1 MAPATFVAGTFRPIS
16 QAAPLRAAE
25 PPFGVASLNIDNS
38 KSRLIDALDTP
49 RSAELFDA
57 ACKLIPAG
65 VNSTAR
71 ATWSGW
77 NPYPLFVESGQGSRI
92 TDVDGN
98 EYIDYLLGLG
108 PMLLG
113 HRPPRVTQAVVDFI
127 QNRGT
132 VFALPTADEA
142 RLAQK
147 IVDAIPSVDMVRL
160 CNTGTEAVLYAT
172 RLARAFTKRNKIIR
186 FEGMYHGFSDGVY
199 WSKHPNI
206 AKAGPDDRPI
216 AVAQGPGMPK
226 GVEENLI
233 ILPWNDAQALED
245 AIKREGDTI
254 AAVLTEPVMCNTG
267 CILPKPGYLE
277 AMRELTHKAGIVLIF
292 DEVITGFRLG
302 LGGAQARLGIK
313 PDLSVFAKGIGG
325 GFPVAAMGGRADIM
339 ALVANGTVSMAGTY
353 SANGIAISAAN
364 AALDELATPGLYEK
378 LDAVSDALRT
388 GLEKVLKDA
397 GLPAYVVGIGPLMQ
411 VWFARDEIHN
421 YRDAER
427 HADQKIF
434 DVWWRGMLG
443 KGVLFHPGA
452 YENLFVSTAHTHAD
466 VTATLDAAKQ
476 VAEELARTL

>member
-1 MAPATFVAGTFRPIS
+1 MS
-16 QAAPLRAAE
+16 DKPLVS
-25 PPFGVASLNIDNS
+25 GLN
-38 KSRLIDALDTP
+38 TG
-49 RSAELFDA
+49 RSAKLFDA
-57 ACKLIPAG
+57 ACKLIPGG

-77 NPYPLFVESGQGSRI
+77 NPYPLFVKEGKGSRL

-108 PMLLG
+108 PMIFG
-113 HRPPRVTQAVVDFI
+113 HRPPKVTQAVVDFI

-132 VFALPTADEA
+132 VFALPTEDEA

-206 AKAGPDDRPI
+206 AKAGPDDRP
-216 AVAQGPGMPK
+216 VPVPQGPGMPK

-233 ILPWNDAQALED
+233 ILPWNDAAVLAD
-245 AIKREGDTI
+245 TIKRHGDQI

-277 AMRELTHKAGIVLIF
+277 TMRELTRKAGIVLIF

-302 LGGAQARLGIK
+302 LAGAQGRLGIK

-353 SANGIAISAAN
+353 SANGIAIAAAN
-364 AALDELATPGLYEK
+364 AAMDELNTPNLHK
-378 LDAVSDALRT
+378 NLDAVSDELRY

-397 GLPAYVVGIGPLMQ
+397 GLPACVVGMGPLMQ
-411 VWFARDEIHN
+411 VWFAREPIHN

-434 DVWWRGMLG
+434 DVWWRGMLAR
-443 KGVLFHPGA
+443 GVLFHPGA
-452 YENLFVSTAHTHAD
+452 YENLFVSTAHTRAD
-466 VTATLDAAKQ
+466 IAETLKA
-476 VAEELARTL
+476 AEEVAAELKRQV

>member
-1 MAPATFVAGTFRPIS
+1 MNAATNT
-16 QAAPLRAAE
+16 QPLTDLRSA
-25 PPFGVASLNIDNS
+25 
-38 KSRLIDALDTP
+38 
-49 RSAELFDA
+49 RSAELFET
-57 ACKLIPAG
+57 ACRVIPGG

-77 NPYPLFVESGQGSRI
+77 TPYPLFVESGQGSRLR
-92 TDVDGN
+92 DVDGN

-108 PMLLG
+108 PMIFG

-127 QNRGT
+127 QQRGT

-142 RLAQK
+142 RLAEK
-147 IVDAIPSVDMVRL
+147 IIAAVPSVDQVRL

-206 AKAGPDDRPI
+206 AKAGPDDHPI
-216 AVAQGPGMPK
+216 PVPQGPGMPK
-226 GVEENLI
+226 GVEQNLI
-233 ILPWNDAQALED
+233 ILPWNDADVLAET
-245 AIKREGDTI
+245 IKREGNNI

-277 AMRELTHKAGIVLIF
+277 AMRELTHKHGIVLIF

-302 LGGAQARLGIK
+302 LAGAQGRLGIK

-353 SANGIAISAAN
+353 SANGIAIAAAN
-364 AALDELATPGLYEK
+364 AALDELNTPGLYQK
-378 LDAVSDALRT
+378 LDAVSDELRI
-388 GLEKVLKDA
+388 GLGKVLRDA
-397 GLPAYVVGIGPLMQ
+397 GLPAYVVGLGPLMQ
-411 VWFARDEIHN
+411 VWFAQDEIHN

-434 DVWWRGMLG
+434 RSWWEGMLS

-452 YENLFVSTAHTHAD
+452 YENLFVSTAHTPAD
-466 VTATLDAAKQ
+466 VAATLDAAKQ
-476 VAEELARTL
+476 VAASLARN

>member
-1 MAPATFVAGTFRPIS
+1 MTVIETPMLA
-16 QAAPLRAAE
+16 
-25 PPFGVASLNIDNS
+25 
-38 KSRLIDALDTP
+38 DARTSG
-49 RSAELFDA
+49 SAELFA
-57 ACKLIPAG
+57 AASRVIPGG

-77 NPYPLFVESGQGSRI
+77 TPYPLFVQSGQGSRLR
-92 TDVDGN
+92 DVDGN

-108 PMLLG
+108 PMIFG

-127 QNRGT
+127 QQRGT

-142 RLAQK
+142 RLAEK
-147 IVDAIPSVDMVRL
+147 IIAAVPSVEQVRL

-172 RLARAFTKRNKIIR
+172 RLARAYTGRRKIIR

-206 AKAGPDDRPI
+206 DKAGPDNRP
-216 AVAQGPGMPK
+216 VPVPQGPGMPK

-233 ILPWNDAQALED
+233 ILPWNDADILAET
-245 AIKREGDTI
+245 IKREGDQI

-277 AMRELTHKAGIVLIF
+277 AMRELTHQHGIVLLF

-302 LGGAQARLGIK
+302 LAGAQGRLGIK

-325 GFPVAAMGGRADIM
+325 GFPVAAMGGRRDIM
-339 ALVANGTVSMAGTY
+339 ALVANGTVSVAGTY
-353 SANGIAISAAN
+353 TANGIAVAAAN
-364 AALDELATPGLYEK
+364 AALDELVTPGLYQK
-378 LDAVSDALRT
+378 LDAVSDELRL
-388 GLEKVLKDA
+388 GLGKVLRDA
-397 GLPAYVVGIGPLMQ
+397 GLPAYVVGVGPLMQ
-411 VWFARDEIHN
+411 VWFAKQEIHN

-434 DVWWRGMLG
+434 RSWWEGMLAR
-443 KGVLFHPGA
+443 GVLFHPGA
-452 YENLFVSTAHTHAD
+452 YENLFVSTAHAQAD
-466 VTATLDAAKQ
+466 VAATLDAAKQ
-476 VAEELARTL
+476 VAADLARIA

>member
-1 MAPATFVAGTFRPIS
+1 MSSSQLIAG
-16 QAAPLRAAE
+16 
-25 PPFGVASLNIDNS
+25 
-38 KSRLIDALDTP
+38 LDTAG
-49 RSAELFDA
+49 SGKLFEA
-57 ACKLIPAG
+57 ACKVIPGG

-77 NPYPLFVESGQGSRI
+77 TPYPLFVRSGQGSHL

-108 PMLLG
+108 PMIFG

-127 QNRGT
+127 QQRGT
-132 VFALPTADEA
+132 VFALPTEDEA

-147 IVDAIPSVDMVRL
+147 IIAAVPSVDQVRL

-172 RLARAFTKRNKIIR
+172 RLARAFTGRRKIIR

-199 WSKHPNI
+199 WSKHPSLD
-206 AKAGPDDRPI
+206 KAGPDNRPV

-233 ILPWNDAQALED
+233 ILPWNDAQALAD
-245 AIKREGDTI
+245 AIAREGDQI
-254 AAVLTEPVMCNTG
+254 AAVLSEPIMCNTG
-267 CILPKPGYLE
+267 CILPQPGYLE
-277 AMRELTHKAGIVLIF
+277 AMRELTQKHGIVLIF

-302 LGGAQARLGIK
+302 LAGAQGRLNIR
-313 PDLSVFAKGIGG
+313 PDLSVFAKGVGG

-353 SANGIAISAAN
+353 SANGIAIAAAN
-364 AALDELATPGLYEK
+364 AALDELNTPGLYEK
-378 LDAVSDALRT
+378 LDAVSDELRL
-388 GLEKVLKDA
+388 GLGKVLQDA
-397 GLPAYVVGIGPLMQ
+397 GLPAYVVGLGPLMQ
-411 VWFARDEIHN
+411 VWFAKEEIHN

-427 HADQKIF
+427 RADQEIF
-434 DVWWRGMLG
+434 RKWWEGMLA

-452 YENLFVSTAHTHAD
+452 YENLFVSTAHSHDD
-466 VTATLDAAKQ
+466 VAKTLAAAKQ
-476 VAEELARTL
+476 VAADLARGV